1 MFVAAFSDKALR
13 EMTLVLD
20 FHAPRL
26 NFKLANDCY
35 KDGQGRLD
43 MTKYYGY
50 VTLDIMGEL
59 AFGNT
64 FHSLDPDSEHG
75 WLQSFFLG
83 TKFGSIRTSLSRYY
97 PLDYMVGWTLLRLT
111 AKFRQKTLKIAQDM
125 ITRRLDLGK
134 LGPGKCDLVD
144 PLIGKVNEDPKNG
157 VTRNEL
163 DINVASLL
171 LAGSPLST
179 LVISAAT
186 YFLLR
191 YPATLFELT
200 HEIRTKFDSEQS
212 IVVDSVS
219 DMPYLEAVIMEALRI
234 HHPTPSDPKP
244 RLVGPEGQ
252 MIGDYWIPGGV
263 SSRSPKNVKVSS

>member
-1 MFVAAFSDKALR
+1 MFVAVFSDKALR
-13 EMTLVLD
+13 EMASVMD
-20 FHAPRL
+20 FHASRL
-26 NFKLANDCY
+26 NFKLANDCF
-35 KDGQGRLD
+35 KDGRGRLD

-59 AFGNT
+59 AFGDT

-75 WLQSFFLG
+75 WLLGFFLG
-83 TKFGSIRTSLSRYY
+83 AKFGSVRTSLSRYY
-97 PLDYMVGWTLLRLT
+97 PFDYIVGWTFLRLT
-111 AKFRQKTLKIAQDM
+111 SRIRMRNIKIAQDM

-163 DINVASLL
+163 DVNVGSLL

-179 LVISAAT
+179 LVITAAT

-191 YPATLFELT
+191 YPATLSKLT

-212 IVVDSVS
+212 IVVDSVN
-219 DMPYLEAVIMEALRI
+219 DMPYLEAVIMETLRI

-244 RLVGPEGQ
+244 RVIGPEGQ
-252 MIGDYWIPGGV
+252 MIDGYWIPEGV
-263 SSRSPKNVKVSS
+263 SRRTP